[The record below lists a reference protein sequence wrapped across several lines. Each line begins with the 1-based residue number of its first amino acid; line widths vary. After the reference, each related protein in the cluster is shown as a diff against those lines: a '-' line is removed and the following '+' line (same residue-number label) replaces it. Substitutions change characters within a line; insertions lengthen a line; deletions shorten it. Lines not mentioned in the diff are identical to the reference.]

1 MEPECLLSPLV
12 PAGRRG
18 DLTRGEE
25 PAGELADRLAALPP
39 DIGRGLGRLWGLLPQ
54 ARLVGGVVRDLLA
67 GRTVA
72 DIDMAT
78 PEPPER
84 VQAIL
89 TEAGIKVVATGLAHG
104 TVTAVIAGRPYE
116 ITTLRRDERTD
127 GRHAVVA
134 WTGDWKEDAARRDF
148 TINAM
153 SCDHHGVAHDDF
165 GGRAD
170 LAAGRVRFVGDASAR
185 IREDALRVLRFF
197 RFHARYGRGVP
208 DAEAMGAIT
217 ALRDRL
223 SRLSAERV
231 WSELRR
237 ILVGPGVVATLE
249 LMEACG
255 VLACL
260 LPEGCDLPALG
271 RLIEA
276 GAPDDAV
283 LRLAVLARAAP
294 DVLAGRL
301 RLSRAETAAL
311 AAIRS
316 GPLPDP
322 AMDED
327 GRRRLLADEPAQA
340 LIGRSWWVQ
349 AERLGIRSP
358 AWDAL
363 RADLL
368 ARARPV
374 FPLAGRDLVQAG
386 MAPGPRMG
394 QVLGQARAWWLAGG
408 CRAGRR
414 DCLAYLERLVADPA

>member
-1 MEPECLLSPLV
+1 M
-12 PAGRRG
+12 
-18 DLTRGEE
+18 
-25 PAGELADRLAALPP
+25 ADRLAALPP
-39 DIGRGLGRLWGLLPQ
+39 DVRCGLARLWALLPD

-67 GRTVA
+67 GRAVA

-89 TEAGIKVVATGLAHG
+89 AAAGVKVVATGLAHG
-104 TVTAVIAGRPYE
+104 TVTAVIDGRPYE

-134 WTGDWKEDAARRDF
+134 WTADWQEDAARRDF

-153 SCDHHGVAHDDF
+153 SCDRDGVVHDYF
-165 GGRAD
+165 GGRVD

-208 DAEAMGAIT
+208 DAAAMAAIGAC
-217 ALRDRL
+217 RDGL
-223 SRLSAERV
+223 ARLSAERV

-237 ILVGPGVVATLE
+237 ILAGPAVVATLA
-249 LMEACG
+249 LMDESG

-260 LPEGCDLPALG
+260 LPEGCDLPALE
-271 RLIEA
+271 RLIA
-276 GAPDDAV
+276 TGAPDDPV

-294 DVLAGRL
+294 DMLAGRL

-311 AAIRS
+311 AAVRS
-316 GPLPDP
+316 GAPPDP

-340 LIGRSWWVQ
+340 LVGRSWRLQ
-349 AERLGIRSP
+349 AERLGARSA

-374 FPLAGRDLVQAG
+374 FPLAGRDLVEAG
-386 MAPGPRMG
+386 MTPGPQVG
-394 QVLGQARAWWLAGG
+394 QVLAQVRGWWHAGG

-414 DCLAYLERLVADPA
+414 ECLAYLERLVAAGPAA